1 MSETYF
7 PIGHDDGLAIA
18 DRLAAIAAE
27 SARQTALLGVIADTT
42 TTDALIH
49 DWAEVAA
56 AVREGT
62 GEALLPVGT
71 QFTEKWTDVRSGVT
85 TEYDAPWNV
94 VHHGVGTLADDETI
108 NVMFVQFH
116 RTLPFATQFSPYQA
130 FLSAVTAIP
139 AGTYNVTMGFN
150 WGTNV
155 VNGKS
160 YQFTLTQDLPIGGQ
174 LSGFEGAPDQ
184 SPGNW
189 KVKAWASASATT
201 PTETVSVTEGTGG
214 TNLGTFTAAGV
225 AVPLSGTP
233 ETVTT
238 VGALQFY
245 GLNSLHRVAYGCN
258 RWAHSPLRQ
267 FLNAS
272 GSGWYVPAT
281 VFSRTP
287 SYVDYDGFLTGLPS
301 EMVAAMQPVA
311 HVTAL
316 NYVTDGGTAAAP
328 LTDTTY
334 DRVFLPS
341 WEEHWLNVS
350 QSYGGTKG
358 LEGEPWEYWKRVAGT
373 TSPLP
378 ASTSG
383 NPSTYHLEYVQYDL
397 AQPTTARSAWMRSC
411 LRAYGIYVAIVG
423 ASGDG
428 GGNSAYGGYFAAPAC
443 AIG

>member
-1 MSETYF
+1 MNNWF
-7 PIGHDDGLAIA
+7 PMGHDDGVAITEV
-18 DRLAAIAAE
+18 LHVLAAE
-27 SARQTALLGVIADTT
+27 SVKSNALLGVIADTT
-42 TTDALIH
+42 TAGAIIH
-49 DWAEVAA
+49 DWGEVAA
-56 AVREGT
+56 AVREGV
-62 GEALLPVGT
+62 GPDLLPVGT

-94 VHHGVGTLADDETI
+94 VHHGIGTLADGETV
-108 NVMFVQFH
+108 NVMFSQFH

-150 WGTNV
+150 WGNNV
-155 VNGKS
+155 VSGKS

-174 LSGFEGAPDQ
+174 LSGFENAPDQ
-184 SPGNW
+184 SPSNW

-245 GLNSLHRVAYGCN
+245 GLNSLHRVAYGDN

-267 FLNAS
+267 FLNAF

-287 SYVDYDGFLTGLPS
+287 SYVDYDGFLTGLPAD
-301 EMVAAMQPVA
+301 MVAVMQPVA

-316 NYVTDGGTAAAP
+316 NYVTDGGTAAEQ
-328 LTDTTY
+328 LSDTTY

-341 WEEHWLNVS
+341 WGEHWLQVS
-350 QSYGGTKG
+350 ESYGGTSG
-358 LEGEPWEYWKRVAGT
+358 LEGEPWEYWERVAGT
-373 TSPLP
+373 TTPLP

-397 AQPTTARSAWMRSC
+397 AQPTTARTAWMRSC
-411 LRAYGIYVAIVG
+411 LRYAGANVGHVTASGYCGGNG
-423 ASGDG
+423 ASVGD
-428 GGNSAYGGYFAAPAC
+428 FAAPAC

>member
-1 MSETYF
+1 MADII
-7 PIGHDDGLAIA
+7 PIGHDDGIAITE
-18 DRLAAIAAE
+18 RLGALAAE
-27 SARQTALLGVIADTT
+27 SARQTALLGVIADSSVTG
-42 TTDALIH
+42 ALIH
-49 DWAEVAA
+49 DWGEVSN
-56 AVREGT
+56 AVSEGL

-71 QFTEKWTDVRSGVT
+71 QFTEKWTDVRSGIS
-85 TEYDAPWNV
+85 TEHDAPWNV
-94 VHHGVGTLADDETI
+94 VHHGTGQLADGETI
-108 NVMFVQFH
+108 PVMIAQMH

-139 AGTYNVTMGFN
+139 AGTYNVTMGFS
-150 WGTNV
+150 WGNNV
-155 VNGKS
+155 VSGKS

-189 KVKAWASASATT
+189 NVKAWASASATT

-245 GLNSLHRVAYGCN
+245 GLNSLHHVAYGDN

-287 SYVDYDGFLTGLPS
+287 SYVDYDGFLTGLPAD
-301 EMVAAMQPVA
+301 MVAVLQPVA

-316 NYVTDGGTAAAP
+316 NYVTDGGTAASPA
-328 LTDTTY
+328 TDTTY

-341 WEEHWLNVS
+341 WGEHWLAVS
-350 QSYGGTKG
+350 QSYGGAAG

-397 AQPTTARSAWMRSC
+397 AQPTTARYAWMRSC
-411 LRAYGIYVAIVG
+411 YRAVGNIVAGVN
-423 ASGDG
+423 ASGICG
-428 GGNSAYGGYFAAPAC
+428 YNTANYGNFAAPAC

>member
-1 MSETYF
+1 MNNWF
-7 PIGHDDGLAIA
+7 PMGHDDGVAITGVLHA
-18 DRLAAIAAE
+18 LTAE
-27 SARQTALLGVIADTT
+27 SVKTNALLGVIADTT
-42 TTDALIH
+42 TVGALIH
-49 DWAEVAA
+49 DWGEVAA

-62 GEALLPVGT
+62 GETLLPVGT

-94 VHHGVGTLADDETI
+94 VRHGVGTLADGETV
-108 NVMFVQFH
+108 NVMFSQFH

-150 WGTNV
+150 WGNNV
-155 VNGKS
+155 VSGKS

-184 SPGNW
+184 SPSNW

-245 GLNSLHRVAYGCN
+245 GLNSLHHVAYGDN

-287 SYVDYDGFLTGLPS
+287 SYVDYDGFLTGLPAD
-301 EMVAAMQPVA
+301 MVAVMQPVA

-328 LTDTTY
+328 LSDTTY

-341 WEEHWLNVS
+341 WGEHWLQVS
-350 QSYGGTKG
+350 QSYGGTSG

-373 TSPLP
+373 TSSLP

-383 NPSTYHLEYVQYDL
+383 DPSTCHLEYVQYDL

-411 LRAYGIYVAIVG
+411 DRSNGAGVG
-423 ASGDG
+423 VVYASGSCGSGAALDG
-428 GGNSAYGGYFAAPAC
+428 GFAAPAC